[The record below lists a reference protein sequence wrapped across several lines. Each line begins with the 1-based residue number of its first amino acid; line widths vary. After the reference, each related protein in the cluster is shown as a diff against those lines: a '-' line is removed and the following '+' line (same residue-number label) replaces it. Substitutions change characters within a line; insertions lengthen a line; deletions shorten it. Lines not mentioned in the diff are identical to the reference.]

1 MKKSIFISLIVL
13 AGVISACSSRQ
24 ASYTPYILHSSFYL
38 NPVYRGDSIVAAQDT
53 LDSVAV
59 SPLDG
64 YYHLKPIHVGDTVV
78 FVAGFGSV
86 ANDLIAARM
95 NVDTLSLIPSAQMGD
110 DFRAILLPES
120 DTKHVQLLF
129 KPGYSFA
136 ALRVGYR
143 PIKTGEHTIELVV
156 ESDSKFSPKS
166 QIFKQPVIE

>member
-1 MKKSIFISLIVL
+1 MKRFVFVSLVIL
-13 AGVISACSSRQ
+13 AGVLSACSSRQ
-24 ASYTPYILHSSFYL
+24 ASYTPYILHSHFYL
-38 NPVYRGDSIVAAQDT
+38 NPVYSGDSIVAAQDT

-59 SPLDG
+59 SPSDG
-64 YYHLKPIHVGDTVV
+64 YYHLKPIHLGDTVV

-95 NVDTLSLIPSAQMGD
+95 NVDTLSLLQSARIGD

-120 DTKHVQLLF
+120 DEKHIQLLF

-143 PIKTGEHTIELVV
+143 PIKVGEHTIELVV
-156 ESDSKFSPKS
+156 ESDSKFSPQS